1 MATYPDPDA
10 VLALITEGRL
20 PDDEVIVSFHR
31 AKLSSIDIIG
41 VFLGLLVLVVILNAK
56 YVPVEGSPALW
67 LRLVSFLPLLVFL
80 EMVRRHFDD
89 RVVVKANV
97 IEHHQGKLSMSYT
110 VPVIDYTDI
119 REIRI
124 DQSLF
129 GRFCDFGNVSIG
141 TSASEGIEMTIMGA
155 PSPHELRTL
164 LEKLRSAR
172 SSGSSTEKL
181 NRD

>member
-10 VLALITEGRL
+10 VLALISEGRL

-97 IEHHQGKLSMSYT
+97 LHCS
-110 VPVIDYTDI
+110 
-119 REIRI
+119 
-124 DQSLF
+124 
-129 GRFCDFGNVSIG
+129 CD
-141 TSASEGIEMTIMGA
+141 
-155 PSPHELRTL
+155 
-164 LEKLRSAR
+164 
-172 SSGSSTEKL
+172 
-181 NRD
+181 